1 MKQSELRKPVQK
13 RAIEKKKQILECGFN
28 LICEKGYHNL
38 DCIEI
43 AKASNVST
51 GTVYQYFKDKRDIFL
66 QGLKN
71 YSDSLLFPILEYKDK
86 KITHDGLK
94 TFFKSVIKKNLSVHT
109 MSQSTHEEIMAMR
122 HSDAEVNKIFQDFE
136 VEATEVLVEILK
148 NNNFKIKNI
157 NEKSHI
163 IIGWMD
169 SLCHE
174 LAYHK
179 HHDLNYNRMEDI
191 VVNSI
196 VELLK

>member
-28 LICEKGYHNL
+28 LICEKGYHNV

-109 MSQSTHEEIMAMR
+109 MSQSTHE
-122 HSDAEVNKIFQDFE
+122 
-136 VEATEVLVEILK
+136 
-148 NNNFKIKNI
+148 
-157 NEKSHI
+157 
-163 IIGWMD
+163 
-169 SLCHE
+169 
-174 LAYHK
+174 
-179 HHDLNYNRMEDI
+179 
-191 VVNSI
+191 
-196 VELLK
+196 